1 MPTDLEKIHREREAL
16 LRQHTKLLGKALHV
30 IRHSRQDGG
39 MSAAELGHSLV
50 EELEAARHQLERQSR
65 QITELR
71 KQLADYDELKNQYR
85 VLEETNERLMQQILS
100 MDDDLAERAEL
111 QQIIDMQKASLEKSA
126 RRIHELEERNRVAQH
141 NLEVLEH
148 ENRLARQR
156 VAEMQERMKPLMEIQ
171 ERQKHEISRL
181 RAQLRQQEVAV
192 LQANEAYEALKAEYE
207 AMYINYNRLA

>member
-16 LRQHTKLLGKALHV
+16 LRRHTEVLGKAIHAV
-30 IRHSRQDGG
+30 RHPAEDAGARG
-39 MSAAELGHSLV
+39 AELGRTLA
-50 EELEAARHQLERQSR
+50 EELAEAHRQLERQGE
-65 QITELR
+65 QITALR
-71 KQLADYDELKNQYR
+71 KQLADYEELKIQYR
-85 VLEETNERLMQQILS
+85 VLEETNERLMQQMLN

-156 VAEMQERMKPLMEIQ
+156 VAEMQEKMQPLMEIP

-181 RAQLRQQEVAV
+181 RAQLRQKEVAV
-192 LQANEAYEALKAEYE
+192 LQANEAYESLKAEYE
-207 AMYINYNRLA
+207 AMYINYNRLT